1 MKCAKMKD
9 LCVMVIFR
17 NDGMR
22 LPLRVVGHQLDDL
35 GDFSLV
41 DEHHATGG
49 GNSIVFKR
57 VLGLCNRW
65 WRRQL
70 EVLCKLGK
78 LLQHFFLWVEKEC
91 RRLRLFQRSQEIY
104 VW

>member
-1 MKCAKMKD
+1 
-9 LCVMVIFR
+9 
-17 NDGMR
+17 MR

-35 GDFSLV
+35 GDFGLV
-41 DEHHATGG
+41 DEHHAAGG
-49 GNSIVFKR
+49 GDSIVFKR
-57 VLGLCNRW
+57 VLGLCNRR

-91 RRLRLFQRSQEIY
+91 RWLRLFSKNIARKIY
-104 VW
+104 VVGEYDGRVCQERRSLEDE